1 MPTIFSAKENKDQN
15 IFIYITVQDVF
26 WNYIGQA
33 WKKYYDAKLAAKQ
46 ANDFLIT
53 SKTEYTNHYKRCK
66 NDKALLAHDK
76 YVYQAAVD
84 LWKES
89 SDAVRYT
96 RAQWK
101 AAVAA
106 YEIFKRDNPKIS
118 IKKPLVHY

>member
-15 IFIYITVQDVF
+15 ILIYITIQDVF

-33 WKKYYDAKLAAKQ
+33 WKAYYDAKLAAKH
-46 ANDFLIT
+46 ANSFLIT
-53 SKTEYTNHYKRCK
+53 RKADYTSHYKNKDDR
-66 NDKALLAHDK
+66 ALLFHYR

-101 AAVAA
+101 AAEAA

-118 IKKPLVHY
+118 VEKPLVHY

>member
-1 MPTIFSAKENKDQN
+1 MPTVFSAKENKDQN

-26 WNYIGQA
+26 WSYIGQA

-46 ANDFLIT
+46 ANNFLIT
-53 SKTEYTNHYKRCK
+53 SKTDYTNHCK
-66 NDKALLAHDK
+66 DKDDKALLSHYK